1 MPEFVCRL
9 GTPDGKVLES
19 RRMAGSEEALRHELE
34 GEGLHVFSVT
44 RAGSAMGIPFL
55 GRREKVPSV
64 DFLLFNTQLKTL
76 LHAGLPLTQ
85 SLELLKA
92 QQTAPHFRALLD
104 KVHQQVTTGV
114 ALSDAFLSLGDTFPR
129 LYPNSLRAG
138 ERSGDL
144 ESVLERFVEYQKIVE
159 GVRKK
164 IIAAL
169 TYPAVLILMSLGL
182 IIILI
187 AKVIPSFTQFYV
199 NFDSALPLPTRMV
212 IGLSDFVQQNLLYLI
227 AGVIGAA
234 YAFRAWSR
242 TPKGRLITDRWKL
255 KVPLSGN
262 LTHLFALSQFSRS
275 MAVLLG
281 GGTPMVPALET
292 AATSVGN
299 TWISEAM
306 LGCVKEVKQGR
317 ALSEAVADT
326 KIAPEMALA
335 MMRVGE
341 STGALPE
348 MLIHTSEFFDEAIEF
363 SLARI
368 VALFEPIILVVMGI
382 IVGGLLLAV
391 YYPMLSMVTRIG

>member
-1 MPEFVCRL
+1 MAEFACRL
-9 GTPDGKVLES
+9 GAPDGSVIDV
-19 RRMAGSEEALRHELE
+19 RRMAASEEALRLELE
-34 GEGLHVFSVT
+34 GEGFHIFSLG
-44 RAGSAMGIPFL
+44 RPRKGLGLPFL
-55 GRREKVPSV
+55 RRREKVPNQ

-76 LHAGLPLTQ
+76 LHAGLPLAQ
-85 SLELLKA
+85 SLELLKE
-92 QQTAPHFRALLD
+92 QQTSVHFRALLN